1 MSPPGPRRLAVFGY
15 GSLVSRASIAETL
28 GREAAPPVPAELRG
42 WRRRW
47 SLVRDN
53 RTAEKGF
60 EPLAGEPFDHCLGL
74 NVERLEPGE
83 AASPGAPNGALIEL
97 TAAELDRLDLREMRY
112 HRVDVTG
119 AFTDSGF
126 DLVVT
131 YTARPEHYAPAPP
144 ERAVVIAG
152 YVDAV
157 EAAFAELGP
166 GELERFRATTG
177 EPPAPVVAAR
187 LVRDAIPPGNPRGW

>member
-1 MSPPGPRRLAVFGY
+1 MSVTRIAVFGY
-15 GSLVSRASIAETL
+15 GSLVSRASIGETL
-28 GREAAPPVPAELRG
+28 GREADPPVPVSLRG

-47 SLVRDN
+47 TLVRDN

-60 EPLAGEPFDHCLGL
+60 EPLAGDPFDHCLGL
-74 NVERLEPGE
+74 NLERLRPEDTRG
-83 AASPGAPNGALIEL
+83 AADPPNGALIEL
-97 TAAELDRLDLREMRY
+97 SERELDRLDLREMRY
-112 HRVDVTG
+112 HRVDVTE
-119 AFTDSGF
+119 AFADTGF

-131 YTARPEHYAPAPP
+131 YTARPEHFAPAPP

-152 YVDAV
+152 YLEAV

-166 GELERFRATTG
+166 GELDRFRATTG
-177 EPPAPVVAAR
+177 EPPAPVVPAR